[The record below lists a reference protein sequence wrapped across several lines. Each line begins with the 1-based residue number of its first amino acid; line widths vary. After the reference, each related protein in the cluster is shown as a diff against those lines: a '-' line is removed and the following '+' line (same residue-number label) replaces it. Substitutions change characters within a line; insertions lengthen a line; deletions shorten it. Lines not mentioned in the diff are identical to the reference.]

1 MLVSQI
7 LKSKSLQDVVT
18 VAPSTL
24 VSEAAKL
31 LSEKRIGTVIVSRNG
46 TTADGILSER
56 DIVREIGARGA
67 GCLANTVDTLMT
79 SKLVTCQLDDRA
91 DGVLAKMT
99 EGRFRHMPVVVDGE
113 LRGLISLGDVVKARL
128 MELAM
133 EKDAL
138 EGMIM
143 GH

>member
-7 LKSKSLQDVVT
+7 LKTKQLHDVVT
-18 VAPSTL
+18 VPPTMMVA
-24 VSEAAKL
+24 EAARI
-31 LSEKRIGTVIVSRNG
+31 LSEKGIGTVVVSADG
-46 TTADGILSER
+46 KSADGILSER

-67 GCLANTVDTLMT
+67 GCLTHTVDTLMT
-79 SKLVTCQLDDRA
+79 SKLVTCSSNDLA
-91 DGVLAKMT
+91 DVVLQKMT
-99 EGRFRHMPVVVDGE
+99 EGRFRHMPVVEDGKM
-113 LRGLISLGDVVKARL
+113 LGLISLGDVVKARL

>member
-7 LKSKSLQDVVT
+7 LKSKQQHDVVT
-18 VAPSTL
+18 VPPTMNI
-24 VSEAAKL
+24 SEAARI
-31 LSEKRIGTVIVSRNG
+31 LSDKGIGTVVVSSNG
-46 TTADGILSER
+46 KVVDGILSER

-67 GCLANTVDTLMT
+67 GCLSHTVASLMT
-79 SKLVTCQLDDRA
+79 SKIVTCKKDDEA
-91 DGVLAKMT
+91 DAILKQMT
-99 EGRFRHMPVVVDGE
+99 EGRFRHMPVVEEGA
-113 LRGLISLGDVVKARL
+113 LQGLISLGDVVKARL